1 MKDTAL
7 AAAKEMIKTMEG
19 LADGLQERLRRT
31 EAENEALRKEL
42 EKYREE
48 ERKMTEEVFRG
59 GSGEFS
65 GCDDGETLEDLSG
78 KLSCYYR
85 DLDLYD
91 EKRITAEDGETLYH
105 TMKYIF
111 KQLKKAGVRFK

>member
-1 MKDTAL
+1 MKAIPSTLVADYFAKL
-7 AAAKEMIKTMEG
+7 AGGKIGEFILEQQKS
-19 LADGLQERLRRT
+19 LL
-31 EAENEALRKEL
+31 EL

-48 ERKMTEEVFRG
+48 EREMAEEVFRG

-65 GCDDGETLEDLSG
+65 RCDDGETLEDLSG

>member
-19 LADGLQERLRRT
+19 LADSLQERVRRT

-42 EKYREE
+42 EKYRE

-65 GCDDGETLEDLSG
+65 GCDDRAILEDLSG

-105 TMKYIF
+105 TIKYIF

>member
-19 LADGLQERLRRT
+19 LADGLQE
-31 EAENEALRKEL
+31 NEALRKEL
-42 EKYREE
+42 EKYSEE

-65 GCDDGETLEDLSG
+65 GCDDREILEDLSG

>member
-42 EKYREE
+42 ESIVKKNGKWRKRFFGEAPVNLAAVTT
-48 ERKMTEEVFRG
+48 ER
-59 GSGEFS
+59 
-65 GCDDGETLEDLSG
+65 
-78 KLSCYYR
+78 
-85 DLDLYD
+85 
-91 EKRITAEDGETLYH
+91 H
-105 TMKYIF
+105 
-111 KQLKKAGVRFK
+111 

>member
-1 MKDTAL
+1 MNGISNCFAWQLAKANAL
-7 AAAKEMIKTMEG
+7 AEKEGFAKFVSIQGHYNLMF
-19 LADGLQERLRRT
+19 
-31 EAENEALRKEL
+31 
-42 EKYREE
+42 REE
-48 ERKMTEEVFRG
+48 EREMAEEVFRG

-65 GCDDGETLEDLSG
+65 HCDDGETLEDLSG

-105 TMKYIF
+105 TIKYIF

>member
-19 LADGLQERLRRT
+19 LADSLQERVRRT

-48 ERKMTEEVFRG
+48 RKMTEEVFRG
-59 GSGEFS
+59 GSGECS
-65 GCDDGETLEDLSG
+65 SCDGREILEDLSG

>member
-19 LADGLQERLRRT
+19 LADSLQERLRRT

-48 ERKMTEEVFRG
+48 ERKMTEEVF
-59 GSGEFS
+59 GEAPVNS
-65 GCDDGETLEDLSG
+65 AAVMTER
-78 KLSCYYR
+78 Y
-85 DLDLYD
+85 
-91 EKRITAEDGETLYH
+91 
-105 TMKYIF
+105 
-111 KQLKKAGVRFK
+111 

>member
-19 LADGLQERLRRT
+19 LADSLQERVRRT

-42 EKYREE
+42 EKYRE

-65 GCDDGETLEDLSG
+65 GCDDREILEDLSG
-78 KLSCYYR
+78 KLSCCYR

-105 TMKYIF
+105 TIKYIF

>member
-42 EKYREE
+42 EKYSEE
-48 ERKMTEEVFRG
+48 ERK
-59 GSGEFS
+59 
-65 GCDDGETLEDLSG
+65 
-78 KLSCYYR
+78 
-85 DLDLYD
+85 
-91 EKRITAEDGETLYH
+91 
-105 TMKYIF
+105 
-111 KQLKKAGVRFK
+111 

>member
-48 ERKMTEEVFRG
+48 EREMAEEVFRG

-65 GCDDGETLEDLSG
+65 RCDDGETLEDLSG

-91 EKRITAEDGETLYH
+91 EKRITAEDGGDALSHDKVHLQT
-105 TMKYIF
+105 I
-111 KQLKKAGVRFK
+111 KKSRCPL

>member
-19 LADGLQERLRRT
+19 LADSLQERLRRT

-65 GCDDGETLEDLSG
+65 EILEDLSG

>member
-42 EKYREE
+42 ESIVKKNGKWWKRFFGEAPVNSAAV
-48 ERKMTEEVFRG
+48 MTER
-59 GSGEFS
+59 
-65 GCDDGETLEDLSG
+65 
-78 KLSCYYR
+78 Y
-85 DLDLYD
+85 
-91 EKRITAEDGETLYH
+91 
-105 TMKYIF
+105 
-111 KQLKKAGVRFK
+111 

>member
-7 AAAKEMIKTMEG
+7 AAAKEMIKTME
-19 LADGLQERLRRT
+19 
-31 EAENEALRKEL
+31 
-42 EKYREE
+42 
-48 ERKMTEEVFRG
+48 
-59 GSGEFS
+59 
-65 GCDDGETLEDLSG
+65 ETLEDLSG

>member
-19 LADGLQERLRRT
+19 LADDLQERLRRT

-48 ERKMTEEVFRG
+48 EEVFRG

-65 GCDDGETLEDLSG
+65 RCDDGETLEDLSG

-105 TMKYIF
+105 TIKYIF

>member
-19 LADGLQERLRRT
+19 LADSLQERLRRT

-48 ERKMTEEVFRG
+48 RKMMEEVFRG

-65 GCDDGETLEDLSG
+65 GCDDRETLEDLSG

>member
-19 LADGLQERLRRT
+19 LADSLQERLRRT

-48 ERKMTEEVFRG
+48 ERK
-59 GSGEFS
+59 
-65 GCDDGETLEDLSG
+65 
-78 KLSCYYR
+78 
-85 DLDLYD
+85 
-91 EKRITAEDGETLYH
+91 
-105 TMKYIF
+105 
-111 KQLKKAGVRFK
+111 

>member
-31 EAENEALRKEL
+31 EAENEALRE
-42 EKYREE
+42 
-48 ERKMTEEVFRG
+48 MAEEVFRG

-65 GCDDGETLEDLSG
+65 RCDDGETLEDLSG

>member
-19 LADGLQERLRRT
+19 LADDLQERLRRT

-48 ERKMTEEVFRG
+48 RKMTEEVCRG

-65 GCDDGETLEDLSG
+65 G
-78 KLSCYYR
+78 
-85 DLDLYD
+85 
-91 EKRITAEDGETLYH
+91 
-105 TMKYIF
+105 
-111 KQLKKAGVRFK
+111 

>member
-19 LADGLQERLRRT
+19 LADSLQERVRRT

-65 GCDDGETLEDLSG
+65 SCDGREILEDLSG

-105 TMKYIF
+105 TIKYIF

>member
-7 AAAKEMIKTMEG
+7 AAAREMIKTMEG
-19 LADGLQERLRRT
+19 LADGLQERLRRI

-65 GCDDGETLEDLSG
+65 GCDDREILEDLSG

>member
-19 LADGLQERLRRT
+19 RT

-42 EKYREE
+42 EKYRE

-65 GCDDGETLEDLSG
+65 GCDDREILEDLSG

-105 TMKYIF
+105 TIKYIF

>member
-48 ERKMTEEVFRG
+48 RKMTEEVF
-59 GSGEFS
+59 GEAPVNS
-65 GCDDGETLEDLSG
+65 AAVMTER
-78 KLSCYYR
+78 Y
-85 DLDLYD
+85 
-91 EKRITAEDGETLYH
+91 
-105 TMKYIF
+105 
-111 KQLKKAGVRFK
+111 

>member
-19 LADGLQERLRRT
+19 LADSLQERVRRT

-48 ERKMTEEVFRG
+48 RKMTEEVF
-59 GSGEFS
+59 GEAPVNS
-65 GCDDGETLEDLSG
+65 AAVMTER
-78 KLSCYYR
+78 Y
-85 DLDLYD
+85 
-91 EKRITAEDGETLYH
+91 
-105 TMKYIF
+105 
-111 KQLKKAGVRFK
+111 

>member
-19 LADGLQERLRRT
+19 LADSLQERVRRT

-48 ERKMTEEVFRG
+48 RK
-59 GSGEFS
+59 
-65 GCDDGETLEDLSG
+65 
-78 KLSCYYR
+78 
-85 DLDLYD
+85 
-91 EKRITAEDGETLYH
+91 
-105 TMKYIF
+105 
-111 KQLKKAGVRFK
+111 

>member
-42 EKYREE
+42 EKYSEE

-59 GSGEFS
+59 CSGEFS
-65 GCDDGETLEDLSG
+65 GCDDRELLEDLSG

-91 EKRITAEDGETLYH
+91 ESGLPLKTGRRSIT
-105 TMKYIF
+105 
-111 KQLKKAGVRFK
+111 R

>member
-1 MKDTAL
+1 MKNAAL

-19 LADGLQERLRRT
+19 LADGLQERLRRA

-42 EKYREE
+42 EEYREE
-48 ERKMTEEVFRG
+48 ERKMTEEDFQESSG
-59 GSGEFS
+59 GFS
-65 GCDDGETLEDLSG
+65 GCNDREALEDLSG

-105 TMKYIF
+105 TVKYIF

>member
-48 ERKMTEEVFRG
+48 ER
-59 GSGEFS
+59 EFS
-65 GCDDGETLEDLSG
+65 RCDDGETLEDLSG

>member
-42 EKYREE
+42 E
-48 ERKMTEEVFRG
+48 
-59 GSGEFS
+59 
-65 GCDDGETLEDLSG
+65 
-78 KLSCYYR
+78 
-85 DLDLYD
+85 
-91 EKRITAEDGETLYH
+91 
-105 TMKYIF
+105 
-111 KQLKKAGVRFK
+111 